1 MRGARRAVPR
11 TVALHLA
18 REFLWAFALTLG
30 AFIAIYVIAD
40 FFDRFDTFLR
50 HDASGGAIVR
60 YFLFKIPL
68 VVTQATPLAVLTGGI
83 VGLGLLARQHEFVAL
98 RACGVSIWQMITPLL
113 ALAALISVAA
123 FAWNESVVPY
133 SAHRW
138 HMIETVEIKK
148 RALPTVFMG
157 HDIWYHGRA
166 GFYNIE
172 RVNAKRNALYGLRIY
187 HLGTDFRPQRVV
199 EVDTAT
205 WTDDGWQFAG
215 ARTRRLTPGGVEESP
230 GLPEGFTLPETLED
244 FRVASVEPEE
254 LSYAMLRRQIRDLRR
269 KGVDISE
276 NWVDL
281 HLKLALPAAS
291 LFMMLIAVPLA
302 ASGTRWT
309 SVAASAGVG
318 IVLGFG
324 YFVLMAFAR
333 ALGQSGALSPILA
346 AWLANGLFALVG
358 GYCVLGADA

>member
-40 FFDRFDTFLR
+40 FFDRFDNFLR

-98 RACGVSIWQMITPLL
+98 RACGVSIWQMVTPLL
-113 ALAALISVAA
+113 ALAGLISVAA

-172 RVNAKRNALYGLRIY
+172 RVNAKRSALYCLRIY
-187 HLGTDFRPQRVV
+187 HLGSDFRPQRVV

-230 GLPEGFTLPETLED
+230 GLPEGFTLPETTGLE
-244 FRVASVEPEE
+244 AP
-254 LSYAMLRRQIRDLRR
+254 A
-269 KGVDISE
+269 
-276 NWVDL
+276 
-281 HLKLALPAAS
+281 LA
-291 LFMMLIAVPLA
+291 V
-302 ASGTRWT
+302 
-309 SVAASAGVG
+309 
-318 IVLGFG
+318 
-324 YFVLMAFAR
+324 
-333 ALGQSGALSPILA
+333 
-346 AWLANGLFALVG
+346 
-358 GYCVLGADA
+358 

>member
-1 MRGARRAVPR
+1 MPR

-172 RVNAKRNALYGLRIY
+172 RVNAKRNEPTGIRTSTTSPPSTTASTWANTPSTR
-187 HLGTDFRPQRVV
+187 TWA
-199 EVDTAT
+199 AT
-205 WTDDGWQFAG
+205 W
-215 ARTRRLTPGGVEESP
+215 RS
-230 GLPEGFTLPETLED
+230 
-244 FRVASVEPEE
+244 
-254 LSYAMLRRQIRDLRR
+254 
-269 KGVDISE
+269 
-276 NWVDL
+276 
-281 HLKLALPAAS
+281 
-291 LFMMLIAVPLA
+291 
-302 ASGTRWT
+302 
-309 SVAASAGVG
+309 
-318 IVLGFG
+318 
-324 YFVLMAFAR
+324 
-333 ALGQSGALSPILA
+333 SGASHPRRG
-346 AWLANGLFALVG
+346 WTRPSGSRDGPV
-358 GYCVLGADA
+358 CRC

>member
-123 FAWNESVVPY
+123 VALDGSLLLDQRRGAQAAVP
-133 SAHRW
+133 ADR
-138 HMIETVEIKK
+138 
-148 RALPTVFMG
+148 RAAQP
-157 HDIWYHGRA
+157 
-166 GFYNIE
+166 
-172 RVNAKRNALYGLRIY
+172 
-187 HLGTDFRPQRVV
+187 
-199 EVDTAT
+199 
-205 WTDDGWQFAG
+205 
-215 ARTRRLTPGGVEESP
+215 
-230 GLPEGFTLPETLED
+230 
-244 FRVASVEPEE
+244 
-254 LSYAMLRRQIRDLRR
+254 
-269 KGVDISE
+269 
-276 NWVDL
+276 
-281 HLKLALPAAS
+281 ALPASSA
-291 LFMMLIAVPLA
+291 
-302 ASGTRWT
+302 R
-309 SVAASAGVG
+309 SAGDRLQQGCRG
-318 IVLGFG
+318 IRHGDRHHGL
-324 YFVLMAFAR
+324 
-333 ALGQSGALSPILA
+333 LA
-346 AWLANGLFALVG
+346 PR
-358 GYCVLGADA
+358 